1 MNSPLALEKHA
12 RLEQILLKSLGVPA
26 IHHAGV
32 MIYQMDCVQAL
43 KRMPPNLID
52 LTVTSPPYNIGK
64 EYETKVG
71 VDRYVSWCEQWIDG
85 IDKVSTSDSAFWLNL
100 GYLALPGKA
109 KCLPI
114 SYLLWDKIPF
124 FLLQEVVWNY
134 AAGVAARNY
143 FSPRNEKFLWYVKD
157 QNSYTFNL
165 DEVRD
170 PNVKYPNQKKNGK
183 LKCNPL
189 GKNPTDV
196 WEFPKVTSGAQRA
209 SPERT
214 AHPAQFPV
222 AVIDRIVRACSN
234 PGDIVLDPFMGS
246 GTTAEVALNTGRFVL
261 GFELEP
267 KYIEIAAARL
277 DNLQQWRQNIAAQ
290 RPLAIFE
297 QEAQLPSFDFS

>member
-1 MNSPLALEKHA
+1 MPLEKHS
-12 RLEQILLKSLGVPA
+12 RVEQTILESLGAPA

-32 MIYQMDCVQAL
+32 MVYQMDCVQAL
-43 KRMPPNLID
+43 KRLPPNLID

-64 EYETKVG
+64 EYETRVG
-71 VDRYVSWCEQWIDG
+71 VDRYVAWCEEWIQG
-85 IDKVSTSDSAFWLNL
+85 IESVSKAESAFWLNL
-100 GYLALPGKA
+100 GYLELPGKA

-114 SYLLWDKIPF
+114 SYLLWEKIPF
-124 FLLQEVVWNY
+124 FLQQEVVWNY

-143 FSPRNEKFLWYVKD
+143 FSPRNEKFLWYVK
-157 QNSYTFNL
+157 NENRFTFNL

-196 WEFPKVTSGAQRA
+196 WQFPKVTSGTQRA

-234 PGDIVLDPFMGS
+234 PGDVVLDPFMGS
-246 GTTAEVALNTGRFVL
+246 GTTAEVALSTSRFVL

-267 KYIEIAAARL
+267 KYVDITAKRL
-277 DNLQQWRQNIAAQ
+277 KNFREWRQNVTAQ
-290 RPLAIFE
+290 RPLPVFE
-297 QEAQLPSFDFS
+297 QESQLSSFDFT

>member
-1 MNSPLALEKHA
+1 MSLENYS
-12 RLEQILLKSLGVPA
+12 RLEQTILESLGAPA

-43 KRMPPNLID
+43 KRLPPNLVD

-64 EYETKVG
+64 EYETRVG
-71 VDRYVSWCEQWIDG
+71 VDRYVAWCEEWIQCVEW
-85 IDKVSTSDSAFWLNL
+85 VSKAESAFWLNL
-100 GYLALPGKA
+100 GYLAVPEKA

-114 SYLLWDKIPF
+114 SYLLWDKVPF

-143 FSPRNEKFLWYVKD
+143 FSPRNEKFLWYVKN
-157 QNSYTFNL
+157 QSCYTFNL

-196 WEFPKVTSGAQRA
+196 WEFPKVTSGTQRA

-234 PGDIVLDPFMGS
+234 PGDVVLDPFMGS
-246 GTTAEVALNTGRFVL
+246 GTTAEVALSTGRFVL

-267 KYIEIAAARL
+267 KYIDIAAARL
-277 DNLQQWRQNIAAQ
+277 HDFKEWRRNV
-290 RPLAIFE
+290 
-297 QEAQLPSFDFS
+297 EAQLPLAVFEQEPQLSSFDLS